1 VLKSDIKSCPSV
13 TDTFS
18 EARCA
23 TGYYYSAMHSAIKI
37 ETALNIVNSDKLQ
50 LNLIVILTVPQ
61 MKFNIITSG

>member
-1 VLKSDIKSCPSV
+1 
-13 TDTFS
+13 
-18 EARCA
+18 
-23 TGYYYSAMHSAIKI
+23 MHSAIKI